1 MGDKSRK
8 PHQLPPG
15 RHGLGSDF
23 VAGNQRERILTALAG
38 AVSENGYANTSVD
51 SIIKLAGVS
60 RRTFYEHHS
69 SKEDAF
75 LAAFDSAVGRITAE
89 VVRAYS
95 GHDDFV
101 EAARAGLECC
111 LRVLAED
118 PAVARMVIVEVLSA
132 GPEALQRRREVL
144 SALTDRIVQASQ
156 GLPETPIGP
165 ELTAETIVGA
175 VLQVI
180 YNRVSRG
187 EADRLPDLLPDLL
200 YNVLV
205 PFLGHK
211 RAADERAKTLPK
223 SVS

>member
-1 MGDKSRK
+1 M
-8 PHQLPPG
+8 
-15 RHGLGSDF
+15 
-23 VAGNQRERILTALAG
+23 AGNQRERILTALAG

-75 LAAFDSAVGRITAE
+75 LAAFDNAVGRITSE

-118 PAVARMVIVEVLSA
+118 PAVAGMVIVEVLSA

-156 GLPETPIGP
+156 ALPETPIGP

-205 PFLGHK
+205 PFLGHR
-211 RAADERAKTLPK
+211 RAAEERAKTLPR